1 MHRPHRDVA
10 KSPTVTGRV
19 CRGQVLAFFALVL
32 SIVLLPVAA
41 YAVDATIVAGRE
53 ADLQAATAQ
62 AAETAAER
70 LNVSSLRAT
79 SALTLDPA
87 AAGAAVAET
96 LLDEEPGARV
106 DAYSVIGTEVSVL
119 TSEPVALPFSVF
131 THTVTLHA
139 HATARLAAG
148 FDGPSPPTKQPPT
161 S

>member
-10 KSPTVTGRV
+10 KSPTVTGRG

-62 AAETAAER
+62 AAQTAAER

-87 AAGAAVAET
+87 AAAAAVRQT
-96 LLDEEPGARV
+96 LLDDGPSARG
-106 DAYSVIGTEVSVL
+106 DAYSG
-119 TSEPVALPFSVF
+119 
-131 THTVTLHA
+131 
-139 HATARLAAG
+139 
-148 FDGPSPPTKQPPT
+148 
-161 S
+161 